1 MLVEENTETVE
12 EDSEMVEENTETA
25 EEDSEMVEEDTEIE
39 TEGVVVGLVVTKV
52 ATATDMVELVVV
64 EEETTVVTGKMM
76 EDLVETENDEPVIQ
90 NLLRMMNVGL
100 ALSCSQELYQLLLM
114 LKRAV
119 PAPVYLERENH
130 VMKNYL
136 RNDGNSTEEEIEH
149 KLTVFA

>member
-1 MLVEENTETVE
+1 MEVVTVE
-12 EDSEMVEENTETA
+12 EDSEMVVEDTEMVVEDTET
-25 EEDSEMVEEDTEIE
+25 VEEDTEME
-39 TEGVVVGLVVTKV
+39 TEGVVVGLVVTEV

-64 EEETTVVTGKMM
+64 VEETTVVTGKMM
-76 EDLVETENDEPVIQ
+76 EDLVETEKDEPVIQ